1 MKLLTGKPIGLIMGF
16 CLIFA
21 MILCSVGFQ
30 QLLTYAYEEQTG
42 MIVTDA
48 SMVETKETAS
58 DSAARVSGLVYGKP
72 VTVINEVTGDDGL
85 QWYQITYKLKA
96 NNSVT
101 KTAYVHTYN
110 VLLDKD
116 ATVVANATINSNE
129 IGLRDD
135 AGTDGTVV
143 LKTLHQGDK
152 VQILDQT
159 SVGSNLW
166 YRVSYTV
173 EETMTIGWVL
183 GTYVTIDEYVYEPD
197 LDFEDQMRALGFP
210 ESYINPLSALHAKY
224 PNWQFVPVI
233 TELDWNDVIANESL
247 PVRNLVSIT
256 ADDAKKS
263 VAESEYD
270 WETNT
275 WVPRDTGKW
284 VTVHPDYLAYCMD
297 PRNFINEANIFM
309 FEALSYSETHSL
321 EGVNAILKGTF
332 MTDDIIDA
340 DGTTLNYANAFMTIG
355 QNVNVSPYHLAS
367 RIRQEQGVY
376 GDSVLISGTYP
387 GFEGYYNYFNI
398 GASGNTLEEVIFN
411 GLTEAKTEGWT
422 TRYLALLGGSTKVSK
437 NYISVGQDTL
447 YFQKFNVVYKDKLYW
462 HQYMQNVTA
471 AISEGKSVAKAY
483 TDKTQPF
490 VFRIPVYENMPEE
503 AVQFTATGNRN
514 NYLKDL
520 SVSGLS
526 LTPTFTGAN
535 TNYTIVV
542 ENGVSSIT
550 VTAEPVVDKA
560 TVTGTGTYDLQ
571 VGSNTIKIYCKSES
585 GDTRA
590 YTLTVS
596 RQEPGEEDTSSYTWT
611 SEKYNINGTYVTGI
625 TPGTSAVEFL
635 SGLTGSNCTIK
646 LLKADSS
653 ENDGMVATGNKVA
666 IYVNNTLVET
676 KEVVIYGD
684 ANGDGAID
692 ILDLIKVNRHSIGA
706 AALKGVYLEAGDANR
721 KQDGADI
728 LDIILINRH
737 SLGLT
742 TIAQ

>member
-1 MKLLTGKPIGLIMGF
+1 
-16 CLIFA
+16 
-21 MILCSVGFQ
+21 
-30 QLLTYAYEEQTG
+30 
-42 MIVTDA
+42 
-48 SMVETKETAS
+48 
-58 DSAARVSGLVYGKP
+58 
-72 VTVINEVTGDDGL
+72 
-85 QWYQITYKLKA
+85 
-96 NNSVT
+96 
-101 KTAYVHTYN
+101 
-110 VLLDKD
+110 
-116 ATVVANATINSNE
+116 
-129 IGLRDD
+129 
-135 AGTDGTVV
+135 
-143 LKTLHQGDK
+143 
-152 VQILDQT
+152 
-159 SVGSNLW
+159 
-166 YRVSYTV
+166 
-173 EETMTIGWVL
+173 MTIGWVL

-309 FEALSYSETHSL
+309 CEALSYSETHSL